1 MSDTGQTAAKG
12 SANAGAPRKGGRSL
26 LMLGAIA
33 LLLVI
38 IAGGGAYFYL
48 GRARADHSQLAKAEA
63 PLPFYLKVK
72 PFVVSLNNGSGIPHF
87 VQLGVTL
94 SLSGPALGHLIEA
107 VLPEVEDAM
116 RQTLLAFK
124 VEDITTPAGVDKL
137 RKAMIANVNHV
148 LLLQPGA
155 ARIKEANAGRAEAV
169 RNIYFTTLTIE

>member
-12 SANAGAPRKGGRSL
+12 SAKAGAPRKGGRSL
-26 LMLGAIA
+26 LLLAAIA

-38 IAGGGAYFYL
+38 VAGGGAYFYL
-48 GRARADHSQLAKAEA
+48 GQSRAGHDRLAKAAA
-63 PLPFYLKVK
+63 PLPFYLEVK
-72 PFVVSLNNGSGIPHF
+72 PFVVSLNNGDGIPHF

-107 VLPEVEDAM
+107 VLPEVQDAM
-116 RQTLLAFK
+116 RQTLLGFK

-155 ARIKEANAGRAEAV
+155 ARIKEANAGGAEAV
-169 RNIYFTTLTIE
+169 RDLYFTTLTIE